1 MKLLSQKISEGLI
14 NLRKTDNKIVAVTLL
29 KIFIFSDNATTMWQ
43 NKIRSR
49 ASYNKIKI

>member
-14 NLRKTDNKIVAVTLL
+14 NLRKRDNKIVAVTLL

-43 NKIRSR
+43 KIRSR